1 MNAADE
7 LIPLIGSAKN
17 ALNEFNRY
25 NGMSFILDDRF
36 RKLMSGARAFEGR
49 TQLPEGRLPEEVAGL
64 RDGRSLFGLRDK
76 SPPPAHRVH
85 SVCTP
90 CTPCVHCT
98 RLQAD
103 PHLRFASRACR
114 RARQV
119 SLGHKCV
126 LQAIGYQEIK
136 ERFTFEQRVA
146 SYGLVKLT
154 TWDDEGRTAAAAGFV
169 YFSVWTSF
177 SFKVVVN
184 VRNAIFSSARA
195 DLQRQ

>member
-1 MNAADE
+1 M
-7 LIPLIGSAKN
+7 
-17 ALNEFNRY
+17 
-25 NGMSFILDDRF
+25 
-36 RKLMSGARAFEGR
+36 
-49 TQLPEGRLPEEVAGL
+49 
-64 RDGRSLFGLRDK
+64 
-76 SPPPAHRVH
+76 H
-85 SVCTP
+85 SVYTP

-154 TWDDEGRTAAAAGFV
+154 TWGDEGRTAAAAGFV

-195 DLQRQ
+195 DLQRQCRLFVRVRVAVRRGLHITERHCSRR